1 MPLPLLPKILT
12 YTFATAHAA
21 TGLAALLGEVDL
33 LQGVLLDTAKA
44 RACSCIAPS
53 LDFYNHAYPSTKRG
67 LIADVAFALRC
78 QRQSSPPSSS
88 RPSAP

>member
-44 RACSCIAPS
+44 RACSCIAPEPR
-53 LDFYNHAYPSTKRG
+53 L
-67 LIADVAFALRC
+67 L
-78 QRQSSPPSSS
+78 QSCIPQHEA
-88 RPSAP
+88 RPHR

>member
-21 TGLAALLGEVDL
+21 PGLAALLGEVDL
-33 LQGVLLDTAKA
+33 LQGVLLDTAKH

-53 LDFYNHAYPSTKRG
+53 LDFYNHAYPSTNRAASS
-67 LIADVAFALRC
+67 LMWHSHCVA
-78 QRQSSPPSSS
+78 SE
-88 RPSAP
+88 

>member
-1 MPLPLLPKILT
+1 MPLPLLPKIIT

-33 LQGVLLDTAKA
+33 LQGVLLDTAKH

-53 LDFYNHAYPSTKRG
+53 LDFYNHAYP
-67 LIADVAFALRC
+67 ALTA
-78 QRQSSPPSSS
+78 
-88 RPSAP
+88 RPHR

>member
-1 MPLPLLPKILT
+1 MPLPLLPKIIT

-44 RACSCIAPS
+44 RACSCIAPEPR
-53 LDFYNHAYPSTKRG
+53 L
-67 LIADVAFALRC
+67 L
-78 QRQSSPPSSS
+78 Q
-88 RPSAP
+88 